1 LSITQAVT
9 EVANNVL
16 DKFVQDKD
24 LKEKLSH
31 DLQKEL
37 ISLDKEQI
45 KLNAEEAKSGNWFA
59 SSWRPCI
66 GYVSGFAL
74 CVHYIIL
81 PIATWI
87 AVVNGVDLQLEKLE
101 FDFSQLTT
109 ILLSLLGMSSLRT
122 FEKIK
127 GVHGK

>member
-1 LSITQAVT
+1 LSITKIA

-24 LKEKLSH
+24 LKEQLSH

-37 ISLDKEQI
+37 ISLDKAQI
-45 KLNAEEAKSGNWFA
+45 ALNAAEAKNGNWFV

-66 GYVSGFAL
+66 GYVCGFAL
-74 CVHYIIL
+74 CTHYIIL

-87 AVVNGVDLQLEKLE
+87 AVVSGTDLQLEKLE

-122 FEKIK
+122 FEKTK
-127 GVHGK
+127 GVHSK

>member
-1 LSITQAVT
+1 MSITKIA

-24 LKEKLSH
+24 LKEQLSH

-37 ISLDKEQI
+37 ISLDKAQI
-45 KLNAEEAKSGNWFA
+45 SLNAAEAKNGNWFV

-66 GYVSGFAL
+66 GYVCGFAL
-74 CVHYIIL
+74 CTHYIIL

-87 AVVNGVDLQLEKLE
+87 AVVSGTDLQLEKLE
-101 FDFSQLTT
+101 FDFAQLTT

-122 FEKIK
+122 AEKFR
-127 GVHGK
+127 GVHNK

>member
-1 LSITQAVT
+1 LSITKIA

-24 LKEKLSH
+24 LKEQLAH

-37 ISLDKEQI
+37 ISLDKAQI
-45 KLNAEEAKSGNWFA
+45 SLNAAEAKNGNWFV

-66 GYVSGFAL
+66 GYVCGFAL
-74 CVHYIIL
+74 CTHYIIL

-87 AVVNGVDLQLEKLE
+87 AVVSGVDLQLEKLE
-101 FDFSQLTT
+101 FDFAQLTT

-122 FEKIK
+122 AEKFR
-127 GVHGK
+127 GVHNK

>member
-1 LSITQAVT
+1 MSITKIA

-16 DKFVQDKD
+16 NKFVQDKD
-24 LKEKLSH
+24 LKEQLSH

-37 ISLDKEQI
+37 ISLDKAQI
-45 KLNAEEAKSGNWFA
+45 SLNAAEAKNGNRFV

-66 GYVSGFAL
+66 GYVCGFAL
-74 CVHYIIL
+74 CTHYIIL

-87 AVVNGVDLQLEKLE
+87 AVVSGTDLQLEKLE
-101 FDFSQLTT
+101 FDFAQLTT

-122 FEKIK
+122 AEKFR
-127 GVHGK
+127 GVHNK

>member
-1 LSITQAVT
+1 MSITKIA

-24 LKEKLSH
+24 LKEQLSH

-37 ISLDKEQI
+37 ISLDKAQI
-45 KLNAEEAKSGNWFA
+45 ALNAEETKNGNWFV

-66 GYVSGFAL
+66 GYVCGFAL
-74 CVHYIIL
+74 CTHYIIL

-87 AVVNGVDLQLEKLE
+87 AVVSGVDLQLEKLE
-101 FDFSQLTT
+101 FDFAQLTT

-122 FEKIK
+122 AVKFR
-127 GVHGK
+127 GVHNK

>member
-1 LSITQAVT
+1 MSITKIA

-24 LKEKLSH
+24 LREQLSH
-31 DLQKEL
+31 DLQKEF

-66 GYVSGFAL
+66 GYVCCLAL
-74 CVHYIIL
+74 CVHYIVL
-81 PIATWI
+81 PIATWV
-87 AVVNGVDLQLEKLE
+87 AVINGVDLQLEKLE

-122 FEKIK
+122 FEKVK
-127 GVHGK
+127 GVHTK

>member
-1 LSITQAVT
+1 MSITKIA

-24 LKEKLSH
+24 LKEQLAH

-37 ISLDKEQI
+37 ISLDKAQI
-45 KLNAEEAKSGNWFA
+45 SLNAAEAKNGNWFV

-66 GYVSGFAL
+66 GYVCGFAL
-74 CVHYIIL
+74 CTHYIIL

-87 AVVNGVDLQLEKLE
+87 AVVSGTDLQLEKLE

-122 FEKIK
+122 FEKTK
-127 GVHGK
+127 GVHSK

>member
-1 LSITQAVT
+1 MSITKIA

-24 LKEKLSH
+24 LKEQLSH

-37 ISLDKEQI
+37 ISLDKAQI
-45 KLNAEEAKSGNWFA
+45 ALNAAEAKNGNWFV

-66 GYVSGFAL
+66 GYVCGFAL
-74 CVHYIIL
+74 CTHYIIL

-87 AVVNGVDLQLEKLE
+87 AVVSGTDLQLEKLE

-122 FEKIK
+122 FEKTK
-127 GVHGK
+127 GVHSK

>member
-1 LSITQAVT
+1 MSITKIA

-24 LKEKLSH
+24 LKEQLSH

-37 ISLDKEQI
+37 ISLDKAQI
-45 KLNAEEAKSGNWFA
+45 ALNAAEAKNGNWFV

-66 GYVSGFAL
+66 GYVCGFAL
-74 CVHYIIL
+74 CTHYIVL

-87 AVVNGVDLQLEKLE
+87 AVVNGTDLQLEELE

-122 FEKIK
+122 AEKFR
-127 GVHGK
+127 GVHNK